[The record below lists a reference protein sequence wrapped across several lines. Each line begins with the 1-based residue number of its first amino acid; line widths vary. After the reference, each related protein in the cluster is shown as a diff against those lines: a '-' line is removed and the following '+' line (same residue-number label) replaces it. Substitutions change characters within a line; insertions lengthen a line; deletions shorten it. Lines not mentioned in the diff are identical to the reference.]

1 MTHRYSGR
9 TAMLADVSVHEP
21 KQATDEESAL
31 TYSMEGSNESAPE
44 SMRAYTWS
52 PGWNSN
58 QSINKF
64 QDEIAGH
71 LRHGDPGIRLFSG
84 AEPVAQFSPGPGPGN
99 DIHIVPRWHIFGSDE
114 LSNSSPAI
122 NSLAPVPYALM
133 NPDTAHRL
141 EVQQGNGLK
150 LNDQEAPSLEVLI
163 DESVPAGCVICPV
176 LDTTRAYQQLTPA
189 GGNALV
195 KDESWT
201 PRSSVSSASSADSII
216 MSDRG
221 N

>member
-1 MTHRYSGR
+1 
-9 TAMLADVSVHEP
+9 
-21 KQATDEESAL
+21 
-31 TYSMEGSNESAPE
+31 
-44 SMRAYTWS
+44 MRAYTWS

-84 AEPVAQFSPGPGPGN
+84 AEPVDQFSPGPGPGN
-99 DIHIVPRWHIFGSDE
+99 DVHGADIHGTDIHIVPRWHIFGSDE

-122 NSLAPVPYALM
+122 NSLAPGPYALM
-133 NPDTAHRL
+133 NPETALTL
-141 EVQQGNGLK
+141 EVQQGDGLK
-150 LNDQEAPSLEVLI
+150 LNDQQAPSLEVLI

-176 LDTTRAYQQLTPA
+176 LDTTRAYQHLTPA
-189 GGNALV
+189 AGNELV

-201 PRSSVSSASSADSII
+201 PRSSTSSASGAGGII

>member
-1 MTHRYSGR
+1 
-9 TAMLADVSVHEP
+9 MLADVSVHEP

-31 TYSMEGSNESAPE
+31 SYSMEGSNQSAPE

-84 AEPVAQFSPGPGPGN
+84 AEPVAQFSPGPDPGREN

-122 NSLAPVPYALM
+122 NSLAPGPYALM
-133 NPDTAHRL
+133 NPDTARRL

-150 LNDQEAPSLEVLI
+150 LDNQEAPSLEVLI

-176 LDTTRAYQQLTPA
+176 LDTTRAYQHLTKT
-189 GGNALV
+189 GGSALV
-195 KDESWT
+195 KDESFI
-201 PRSSVSSASSADSII
+201 PRSSPPSATSAGGII